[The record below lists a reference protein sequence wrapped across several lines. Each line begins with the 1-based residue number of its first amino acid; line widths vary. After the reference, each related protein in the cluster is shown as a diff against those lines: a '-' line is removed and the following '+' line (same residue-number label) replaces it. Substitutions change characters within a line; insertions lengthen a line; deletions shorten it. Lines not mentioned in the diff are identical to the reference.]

1 MINTHDNNEKHVYEV
16 WALGY
21 DQNNNATNVSVYLG
35 VFQNKITA
43 LEFAQKFG
51 TSECISHQVGDPDYN
66 PILNYYPE
74 EGHYLVVR
82 VEDCVQV
89 SSSEVC
95 CVDVLWEAAIQ

>member
-1 MINTHDNNEKHVYEV
+1 MRKHVYEV

-21 DQNNNATNVSVYLG
+21 DKNDNATNASVYLG
-35 VFQNKITA
+35 SFKDKKTA
-43 LEFAQKFG
+43 LEFAQKFK
-51 TSECISHQVGDPDYN
+51 SAECISHQVGDPDYN

-89 SSSEVC
+89 SGSEVS